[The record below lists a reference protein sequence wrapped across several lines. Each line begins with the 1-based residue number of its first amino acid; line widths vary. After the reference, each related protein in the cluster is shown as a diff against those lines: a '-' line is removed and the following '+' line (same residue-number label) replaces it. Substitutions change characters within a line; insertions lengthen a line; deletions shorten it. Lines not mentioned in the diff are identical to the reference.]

1 MRQVVKSVC
10 NSTVWIVLVV
20 LFAAQLQASEITGI
34 SCTNPDGRVVLTI
47 EADAAPAFEEHL
59 DYAEWMMLV
68 DFPGFSLTP
77 SLTAYVYDFPD
88 DVAEWVRSYRLESTP
103 AGTRLVL
110 LLGERATPLRI
121 ELDRIGNE
129 LTIVIPTVDAGEESV
144 LTVPLGFMDPPIS
157 FWEVACVDRAYR
169 ITPLQ
174 LQPLPEER
182 EAATEATPEP
192 GSDDVAEE
200 AQPAPYTDGLLSFTI
215 PRGIDELP
223 PGGEVAGMD
232 EEPNAPYTFELVPAP
247 SEEPASTVDYDFE
260 DFVHPQ
266 KAQPEVEVEP
276 APEPE
281 PVVVVIPEPEP
292 VVEAAPEPEPAEEDD
307 APPITELLTEEQ
319 LLDLAEHPG
328 ETIIRLDEGQYVK
341 AESELQGDLAVSS
354 ELPPE
359 PKAERPGWTPAKDRP
374 ASKDARKQHGDP
386 YPWDVKRPK
395 GLSEPLPEKE
405 WLTLPLMDRERVTF
419 EWVDGPL
426 NQAISLMVASTSF
439 NVIIDDAVSDSK
451 VTLSFRDTSLREAL
465 ETLTA
470 ANDLSYS
477 VVHNTI
483 IVGIRDDI
491 GRRLGGYIT
500 RAFQLDYAD
509 AEAVKQV
516 LIDNGLV
523 AEQNVGVYNGEAAS
537 LPVKTGGTFL
547 SEGEGGVNAGDI
559 REMDSLVS
567 TARRNTLIVTE
578 TPVQMEIIAQVVADI
593 DRKPKIVTLET
604 NIVEVTEEGLKKLG
618 FEVPDTIG
626 TTLREG
632 TPPGAS
638 GIAMGLWLQTFY
650 RDPYSVL
657 LNLQTQIESGNARI
671 LSRPNLSAIDGT
683 QAIYFAGRLVPYITR
698 PATETAGTFTPP
710 EVDFQAVGITLS
722 FKPRVDIDNNITI
735 EVNPSVSTLL
745 QFVDI
750 GAGVSAP
757 ETQTRQITATIR
769 VKDGETFVIAG
780 LLSEK
785 EREDLRKIPLLGD
798 LPLFGKLFQSK
809 HKTTERTEIMV
820 FVTPTVH
827 E

>member
-1 MRQVVKSVC
+1 MRQVVKSIC

-20 LFAAQLQASEITGI
+20 LLATQLQASEITGI
-34 SCTNPDGRVVLTI
+34 SSANPDGRVVLTI
-47 EADAAPAFEEHL
+47 EADAAPAFEESL

-77 SLTAYVYDFPD
+77 SLTAHVYDFPD

-103 AGTRLVL
+103 AGARLIL

-121 ELDRIGNE
+121 NLDRTGNE
-129 LTIVIPTVDAGEESV
+129 LTIIIPTVDAEEKDV

-157 FWEVACVDRAYR
+157 FWEIASADRAYR
-169 ITPLQ
+169 VTPLQ

-182 EAATEATPEP
+182 EDAAEATPEP
-192 GSDDVAEE
+192 EPVAVAD
-200 AQPAPYTDGLLSFTI
+200 AQPSPYTDGLLSFTI
-215 PRGIDELP
+215 PQGIKQLP
-223 PGGEVAGMD
+223 PSGEVEGMS
-232 EEPNAPYTFELVPAP
+232 EEPNEPSTFDLAPAP
-247 SEEPASTVDYDFE
+247 SEETASATDYDFR

-266 KAQPEVEVEP
+266 EAQPETEAELAVV
-276 APEPE
+276 E
-281 PVVVVIPEPEP
+281 PVVEVIPEPEP
-292 VVEAAPEPEPAEEDD
+292 EPVEESVT
-307 APPITELLTEEQ
+307 PPITELLTEEQ
-319 LLDLAEHPG
+319 LLNLTEHPG

-341 AESELQGDLAVSS
+341 AESELQSDLAVSG

-374 ASKDARKQHGDP
+374 ASEDARKQHGDP

-395 GLSEPLPEKE
+395 SLPEPLPEKE
-405 WLTLPLMDRERVTF
+405 WLTLPLLDRERVTF

-426 NQAISLMVASTSF
+426 SQAISLMVASTSF

-451 VTLSFRDTSLREAL
+451 ITLSFRDTPLREAL
-465 ETLTA
+465 ATLTA

-509 AEAVKQV
+509 ADAVKQV

-523 AEQNVGVYNGEAAS
+523 AEENVGVYNGEAAT
-537 LPVKTGGTFL
+537 LPIKTGGTFL

-559 REMDSLVS
+559 REMNSLVS
-567 TARRNTLIVTE
+567 TAKRNTLIVTE
-578 TPVQMEIIAQVVADI
+578 TPEQMEIVAQVIADI

-604 NIVEVTEEGLKKLG
+604 NIVEVTEEGLSKLG
-618 FEVPDTIG
+618 FEVPDTIS
-626 TTLREG
+626 TNLQEA

-698 PATETAGTFTPP
+698 PATETGGTFTPP

-757 ETQTRQITATIR
+757 DTQTRQITATIR

-780 LLSEK
+780 LLSEE
-785 EREDLRKIPLLGD
+785 ERENLRTIPLLGD

-809 HKTTERTEIMV
+809 HKTRERTEIMV
-820 FVTPTVH
+820 FVTPIVH